1 MSLQELLTKDYSK
14 KPQLLLVRF
23 TIIGGNLLIF
33 LYCSGWHFNN
43 RFGPIITAPLSYE
56 TVSTQMKSVSSL
68 DMMALWMALLVVV
81 RQLDFRR
88 PEIDS
93 YNEIVYLPAQE
104 SKSILALMLFSIF
117 KFYYQFPRGDA
128 GVIGLEGF
136 FLDPYLKLNKNFR
149 SKAESDDISS
159 NKEKMM
165 IFFNV
170 LLILSS
176 TICFFHSLTFK
187 YVIKNTER
195 NMILTVLDI
204 TNFLVKLITILDM
217 ILVIFIQDTKYL
229 GILLL
234 VVIVFD
240 IFRITRISYLD
251 KSRSGYTLSMRD
263 YISSVKWIS
272 MFVFGI
278 VLHGSLGAYFLVK
291 FDLDKKSTIYKGV
304 SNCLLFERNSRP
316 EGSVEPANLE
326 SHIHSHQP
334 GGGSLFARADLQDQ
348 RRSELGGVRHSQL
361 K

>member
-33 LYCSGWHFNN
+33 LYCSGWHFDN

-56 TVSTQMKSVSSL
+56 TVSKQMKSFSSL
-68 DMMALWMALLVVV
+68 DMMALLMALLVVV

-117 KFYYQFPRGDA
+117 KFYYQFPRG
-128 GVIGLEGF
+128 GSSTIGWEGF
-136 FLDPYLKLNKNFR
+136 ILDPYLKLNKNFEDLKDTDYER
-149 SKAESDDISS
+149 K
-159 NKEKMM
+159 KM
-165 IFFNV
+165 IFFNL

-195 NMILTVLDI
+195 NMILTVLDV